1 MKILIKG
8 SDNSFV
14 EDFFQIS
21 VDINTKTGLFAV
33 YYGVLIGLA
42 NFLLTS

>member
-1 MKILIKG
+1 MKILRKG

-33 YYGVLIGLA
+33 YYGLFFGLA
-42 NFLLTS
+42 NLLLTS